1 LHGKEDFEYV
11 TKLRIGDK
19 DIFLGHPGGAHS
31 EDSLKIHSL
40 LCPEGEV
47 TMEEGQTDV
56 AMLALNMVKGLRS

>member
-1 LHGKEDFEYV
+1 
-11 TKLRIGDK
+11 
-19 DIFLGHPGGAHS
+19 
-31 EDSLKIHSL
+31 